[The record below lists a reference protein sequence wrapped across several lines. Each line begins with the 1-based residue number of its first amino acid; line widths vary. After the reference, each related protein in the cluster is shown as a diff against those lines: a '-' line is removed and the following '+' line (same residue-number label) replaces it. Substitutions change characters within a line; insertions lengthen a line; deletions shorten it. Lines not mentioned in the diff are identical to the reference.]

1 MSASL
6 RAFCK
11 LLPALTLTGFALLPA
26 WPPQMSLPLRA
37 NELEK
42 TLELEPVQPDRSG
55 EHVLINANEFEIGW
69 HLFAGDGQN
78 ERRVFI
84 PVEVLTSQL
93 GAEIEA
99 SNDGSVFIWYDHRV
113 PVPKADLVR
122 LDGDVAINVAPL
134 AKRFGWW
141 LVPLGSRLHMKVPK
155 QRLFNVRIH
164 QKAAQVR
171 IVLDLLGPAAFR
183 QRDGQLEVELVSRPV
198 HLQRM
203 EELGIPYDVEK
214 GVLRFPLGV
223 TSQLT
228 SLSKPERI
236 VIDLPRQDFLAASGR
251 SSATFNSLK
260 QRFQLETRD
269 LRVGNQT
276 FHVTSAR
283 LDLND
288 PTIGLL
294 PLTDADGMKGLKPLN
309 HLAKGWQAQLA
320 INGGFFNRIHQL
332 PLGALR
338 RDGAWLSGPILGRGA
353 IGRGWE
359 QERPVFGRLALQET
373 VKSASAELRLNHLNS
388 GYVQKGVARYDRSWG
403 SRYQAITGEEVAVR
417 VEQDRVVQ
425 VFSADELKRGVT
437 LLPEGWLLV
446 ARAGVELPLRKG
458 DTVSLHRRITPASFT
473 GQPHVLGAGPLL
485 LLSGRQV
492 LDAAQEGFQPGFAKQ
507 RAPRSVI
514 AWGQDHLWFLT
525 VEGITSKGPTL
536 VETAELCRRLGIED
550 ALNLD
555 GGSSTSLVMAGI
567 VAVRGRGLEARIHN
581 GLGVVATDRLIPP
594 PEIPPTVQ

>member
-11 LLPALTLTGFALLPA
+11 LLPALALAGFALLSP
-26 WPPQMSLPLRA
+26 WPPQTSVPLRA
-37 NELEK
+37 NELERNP
-42 TLELEPVQPDRSG
+42 ELEPDQPDRSG
-55 EHVLINANEFEIGW
+55 KHVLINTSEFQIGW
-69 HLFAGDGQN
+69 HLYAADGHS

-99 SNDGSVFIWYDHRV
+99 TNDGFAFIWYNQRV
-113 PVPKADLVR
+113 PVSEADLVS
-122 LDGDVAINVAPL
+122 LDGDAAINIEPL
-134 AKRFGWW
+134 AQRFGWW
-141 LVPLGSRLHMKVPK
+141 LIPVGSRLHMKVPK
-155 QRLFNVRIH
+155 QRLFNVRISS
-164 QKAAQVR
+164 KAAQVR

-203 EELGIPYDVEK
+203 EELGIPYDAES

-223 TSQLT
+223 NSQLI

-236 VIDLPRQDFLAASGR
+236 VIDLPQQDFLAAGGR
-251 SSATFNSLK
+251 SSAAFNNLK

-269 LRVGNQT
+269 LQIGGQA
-276 FHVTSAR
+276 FHVTSAQ
-283 LDLND
+283 LDLAD
-288 PTIGLL
+288 PGIGLL
-294 PLTDADGMKGLKPLN
+294 PLTDQDGMRGLKSLN
-309 HLAKGWQAQLA
+309 HLAKGWQAELA

-353 IGRGWE
+353 VGWGLG
-359 QERPVFGRLALQET
+359 RPVFGRLALQET
-373 VKSASAELRLNHLNS
+373 VKTTSGEILLGHLNS

-403 SRYQAITGEEVAVR
+403 TRYQAITGGEVAVR
-417 VEQDRVVQ
+417 VEEDRVAR
-425 VFSADELKRGVT
+425 VFSAAELERGVP
-437 LLPEGWLLV
+437 LLADGWLLV
-446 ARAGVELPLRKG
+446 ARAGVDLPLRKG
-458 DTVSLHRRITPASFT
+458 EAVSLHRRITPASFT
-473 GQPHVLGAGPLL
+473 NQPHVLGAGPLL
-485 LLSGRQV
+485 LRSGRQV
-492 LDAAQEGFQPGFAKQ
+492 LNAAQERFHPSFATQ

-514 AWGQDHLWFLT
+514 AWGQDRLWFLT

-536 VETAELCRRLGIED
+536 METAELCRRLRLED

-555 GGSSTSLVMAGI
+555 GGSSTSLVMGG
-567 VAVRGRGLEARIHN
+567 VTTVRGRGLEARIHN
-581 GLGVVATDRLIPP
+581 GLGVVIN
-594 PEIPPTVQ
+594 